1 VTDTKEEAAWRAEF
15 ERFGEQSTRDSLH
28 AGQFQEAK
36 RQFAYR
42 WLGAKAIERT
52 QREERTFQYVRY
64 TLVVA
69 AIGVFVG
76 IVSMIVTLFH

>member
-1 VTDTKEEAAWRAEF
+1 MTDTPDEAAWRAEF

-42 WLGAKAIERT
+42 WLGDKAMERA
-52 QREERTFQYVRY
+52 QREKRTFEYVRY
-64 TLVVA
+64 TLFA
-69 AIGVFVG
+69 AVIGVFVG
-76 IVSMIVTLFH
+76 IVGVLVTLFH